1 MNDQVTLLPLIRQ
14 TRNAAIREAYF
25 KTIQEIAELSKSFPN
40 FNLRARIEIDREH
53 YPGERHEIFE
63 LLTPYAYLLLTTN
76 DEGQL
81 RISYAI
87 NDNSVGFLGQIFF
100 TQVIRIIYL
109 QTLNSLT
116 NIQDCL
122 EIFPYH
128 SEIYEEARHMI
139 RDHEYED
146 YHYKLIIEEF
156 KG

>member
-1 MNDQVTLLPLIRQ
+1 MEDQIIFLPSARLQ
-14 TRNAAIREAYF
+14 RNVAIRKAYF
-25 KTIQEIAELSKSFPN
+25 KTVQEIAELSKSFPN

-63 LLTPYAYLLLTTN
+63 LLTPYAYLLFNTN
-76 DEGQL
+76 DEGQFK
-81 RISYAI
+81 ISYAI
-87 NDNSVGFLGQIFF
+87 NDNAIGFLGQIFF
-100 TQVIRIIYL
+100 TQVIRIIYS
-109 QTLNSLT
+109 QTLNPLT

-122 EIFPYH
+122 EIFPFH

-146 YHYKLIIEEF
+146 DHYKLIIEEF